1 MGRVLDGQIKDE
13 YDYEAETEWGQEL
26 LELARADA
34 AVWLSMP
41 AVVATHANSAQ
52 THNLI
57 LTSTPAA
64 NGPLNLYQITQDQTS
79 ADTE

>member
-1 MGRVLDGQIKDE
+1 MLTD
-13 YDYEAETEWGQEL
+13 EAETEWGQEL
-26 LELARADA
+26 LEPARADA
-34 AVWLSMP
+34 AVCLSMP
-41 AVVATHANSAQ
+41 AVVVTRANSTQ

-64 NGPLNLYQITQDQTS
+64 NGPLSLHQITQDQTS